1 MYIPTPF
8 EVTDSAKLH
17 DFIEA
22 YAFCTL
28 VSAAD
33 KSLTGSHLPML
44 LDRDRGKHGTLV
56 GHVAKTNPHWRE
68 FDGAAESMAI
78 FAGPHAYISPNWYAK
93 KPAVP
98 TWNYA
103 VVHAYGRPRVIE
115 DTTTVSALL
124 DRMVARFE
132 SGLAKP
138 WTGSAA
144 EEVETKQRLMPA
156 IVAFEMPI
164 DRIEGKFKLGQ
175 NRSPEDQARMLQK
188 LESQPDTDSRAL
200 AKFIRGQ

>member
-1 MYIPTPF
+1 MYIPAPF
-8 EVTDSAKLH
+8 EVTDLAKLH

-33 KSLTGSHLPML
+33 QSFIGSHLPML
-44 LDRDRGKHGTLV
+44 LDRERQNGPLV
-56 GHVAKTNPHWRE
+56 SGVAKANPHWRE
-68 FDGAAESMAI
+68 FDGTSESMAI

-93 KPAVP
+93 SPAVP

-103 VVHAYGRPRVIE
+103 VVHAYGRPHILE
-115 DTTTVSALL
+115 DSATVSALL

-132 SGLAKP
+132 SGLVAP
-138 WTGSAA
+138 WTGSTA
-144 EEVETKQRLMPA
+144 EELEMKQRLMPA

-175 NRSPEDQARMLQK
+175 NRSPEDQARMLQSLK
-188 LESQPDTDSRAL
+188 SQPDADSRAL
-200 AKFIRGQ
+200 AKFIQDQ